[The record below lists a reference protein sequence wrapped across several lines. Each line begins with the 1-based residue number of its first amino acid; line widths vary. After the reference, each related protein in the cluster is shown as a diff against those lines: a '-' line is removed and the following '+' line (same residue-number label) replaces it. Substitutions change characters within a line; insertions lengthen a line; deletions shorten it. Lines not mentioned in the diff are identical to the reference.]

1 VGEWNVDGMLQ
12 RMPARL
18 LAEWMAYYTIE
29 PFGGSMADLRAGV
42 LASLLANIH
51 RDAKQQREP
60 YQPGDFFP
68 WLGKREKPGWEKIF
82 EGMQAFN
89 MRVK

>member
-1 VGEWNVDGMLQ
+1 MLN

-18 LAEWMAYYTIE
+18 LNEWLEYNSIE
-29 PFGGSMADLRAGV
+29 PFGGHLPDLRAGV

-51 RDAKQQREP
+51 RDDKQQREP

-82 EGMQAFN
+82 TGMQAFT